1 MPTTGLVTCWGW
13 GRRRG
18 LRMVAEEEKENLSTN
33 HQNPPTIP
41 LLHHPCPQTGP
52 AVVAISLLQLP
63 QGSLNGIT
71 EAGCVP

>member
-1 MPTTGLVTCWGW
+1 
-13 GRRRG
+13 
-18 LRMVAEEEKENLSTN
+18 MVAEEEKENLSTN